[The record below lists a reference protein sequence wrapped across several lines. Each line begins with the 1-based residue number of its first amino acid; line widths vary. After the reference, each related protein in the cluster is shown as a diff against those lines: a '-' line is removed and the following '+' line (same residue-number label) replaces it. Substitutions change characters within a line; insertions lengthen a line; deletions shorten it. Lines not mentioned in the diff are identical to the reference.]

1 MNGFLRIPAIL
12 ALSIGCLSSAPC
24 AFGQPGALDAGAT
37 PKPTLPQKPVAPA
50 SAQLPGSVEG
60 KVTTIA
66 GQPII
71 GANVDIVKIGSPHKR
86 FEVQTDRDGKYSIPK
101 LEPGQ
106 WKLSFSAAGML
117 ASQERIVINSGQAVS
132 ANAELEDIEASD
144 VLRVTGK
151 RTLIHA
157 EKIGTT
163 TALDRKFL
171 NEYGSGNDLRKDIA
185 TTPGVVQDSVGNIIT
200 RGEHNAVNYELD
212 GVVLPEAAGVLSQS
226 NFASPR
232 SLDSVT
238 VDIGGYQ
245 ASDGGG
251 PLGAVVRM
259 KSRSTPDKPTA
270 EFGVQMGGPVQGG
283 INYFI
288 GGPLSQKS
296 NSILSKIKF
305 QSSGTVYGTALGI
318 EAPVRRFAR
327 NGRAN
332 INTLTK
338 IDFAPTDKDRLK
350 LTIGINESFLGW
362 PTSKTSQRAGVR
374 INEHDREDYV
384 ILGYK
389 RLGEKYFDQA
399 NINIVNAFY
408 SQRLTSRNVFDPT
421 PILVG
426 EEPFI
431 GSTAATATRSNYV
444 FSAQGDI
451 RKKIHTHNVTAGF
464 LSEVRPVRT
473 SYSAF
478 YYSADPALAVSS
490 QQNQAAAQQA
500 AIDATLA
507 TPASEAE
514 TAEATAAAAAAQ
526 QAAADAAL
534 AGGATEEDA
543 TAIGQ
548 SAADSTLAQLESDR
562 QVLLQGSAQQAGQA
576 ALAATPVV
584 PFGSLISPFTRV
596 PFGPQ
601 FLGKTGN
608 FKGFRYL
615 QSAYLQDVWRPERG
629 VLKRLTVDAG
639 VRVDVYHGVFGNTM
653 RVANLMAQAPGIQ
666 PFDITPF
673 KSQSVT
679 DAQVSGRFGAAYAL
693 TNTTAIRGSFAQI
706 FQPPPVDLFSTPP
719 NLTEAPVNGIYPGTL
734 RPLRATRG
742 QLVDASIEQQ
752 IGPRFVLRT
761 NLFYKQLKNF
771 GDSGVVQNTPLY
783 NRLTLSNQE
792 AYGVE
797 SRVDLK
803 PARDGYGFNGFLSST
818 VSIAKLRGSK
828 GVTGGV
834 YEFAPEPSTV
844 NYPDHDRRLACV
856 GGFGY
861 RQKSGFWTLSDM
873 QVLTGLKD
881 SLDQARFGPQPARTP
896 VITVVGLN
904 FGYDLPQDKTKAHRA
919 MPYGF
924 DVRIEN
930 MLNQRK
936 PLNLGSPYQGTR
948 FSLPFRVIAGIN
960 WKV

>member
-1 MNGFLRIPAIL
+1 MAEEVAVKNRNENDYHLQNDRCTLSFVAMNGFWRFPTIL
-12 ALSIGCLSSAPC
+12 ALSIGCVSFIPM
-24 AFGQPGALDAGAT
+24 AFGQGASPDAAAA
-37 PKPTLPQKPVAPA
+37 PKPVVPPKSAAPA
-50 SAQLPGSVEG
+50 RVGVLGSVDG
-60 KVTTIA
+60 KVTTIS
-66 GQPII
+66 GQPVI

-86 FEVQTDRDGKYSIPK
+86 FEVQTDQVGKYSIAK
-101 LEPGQ
+101 LEQGE

-117 ASQERIVINSGQAVS
+117 AAAQRLTITGGQASSVDI
-132 ANAELEDIEASD
+132 ELEDIEAAD

-151 RTLIHA
+151 RTLIHP

-171 NEYGSGNDLRKDIA
+171 NEYGSGNDLRKDIE
-185 TTPGVVQDSVGNIIT
+185 TTPGIVQDSVGNIIT

-226 NFASPR
+226 NLASPR

-259 KSRSTPDKPTA
+259 KSRNTPEKPTA

-296 NSILSKIKF
+296 NSILSKFKF
-305 QSSGTVYGTALGI
+305 QSSGTTYGTALGI

-338 IDFAPTDKDRLK
+338 IEFTPTEKDRFK

-362 PTSKTSQRAGVR
+362 PTSKISQRAGVR

-384 ILGYK
+384 ILGY
-389 RLGEKYFDQA
+389 RRRGEKYFDEA
-399 NINIVNAFY
+399 NLNIVNSFN
-408 SQRLTSRNVFDPT
+408 SQRLYSRNVFDPT

-431 GSTAATATRSNYV
+431 ASTAATATRFNYV

-451 RKKIHTHNVTAGF
+451 RKKVRTHNFTAGF
-464 LSEVRPVRT
+464 LSEARPVRT
-473 SYSAF
+473 RFSAF

-490 QQNQAAAQQA
+490 QQNQAAA
-500 AIDATLA
+500 I
-507 TPASEAE
+507 EAG
-514 TAEATAAAAAAQ
+514 
-526 QAAADAAL
+526 L
-534 AGGATEEDA
+534 PP
-543 TAIGQ
+543 
-548 SAADSTLAQLESDR
+548 
-562 QVLLQGSAQQAGQA
+562 
-576 ALAATPVV
+576 TPVV

-601 FLGKTGN
+601 FLGNTGDY
-608 FKGFRYL
+608 KGFRYL
-615 QSAYLQDVWRPERG
+615 QSAYLQDVWRPDHG
-629 VLKRLTVDAG
+629 AFKRLTVDAG
-639 VRVDVYHGVFGNTM
+639 VRVDVFHGVFGNTM
-653 RVANLMAQAPGIQ
+653 RVANLMAQVPGIQ
-666 PFDITPF
+666 PFDLTPF
-673 KSQSVT
+673 KSHSVT
-679 DAQVSGRFGAAYAL
+679 DAQVSGRFGAAYVL
-693 TNTTAIRGSFAQI
+693 TETTAIRASFAQI
-706 FQPPPVDLFSTPP
+706 FQPPPVDLFSTAP

-734 RPLRATRG
+734 RPLSATRG
-742 QLVDASIEQQ
+742 QMVDTSIEQQ
-752 IGPRFVLRT
+752 VGPRFALRT

-803 PARDGYGFNGFLSST
+803 PARDGFGFNGFLSST
-818 VSIAKLRGSK
+818 VSVAKLRGSK
-828 GVTGGV
+828 GITGGV

-844 NYPDHDRRLACV
+844 NYPDHDRRLSCV
-856 GGFGY
+856 AGLGY
-861 RQKSGFWTLSDM
+861 RTKIGFWTLSDM

-881 SLDQARFGPQPARTP
+881 SLAQARFGPQPARTP
-896 VITVVGLN
+896 VIAVAGLN
-904 FGYDLPQDKTKAHRA
+904 FGYDLPQDRKLKAHRA
-919 MPYGF
+919 TPAGF

-930 MLNQRK
+930 LWNQRK